1 MLLRRQDEW
10 ASFCRQDQRQSG
22 GLRIPSDGPKVD
34 HLSKGAIWDT
44 REGKRTLYG
53 FLNFKCPPVIA
64 GEDYQG
70 SFQTISD
77 QWHLGRHHGDLR
89 LCRVGTITRS

>member
-1 MLLRRQDEW
+1 MNGPACAGRTN
-10 ASFCRQDQRQSG
+10 QRQSG
-22 GLRIPSDGPKVD
+22 GLRIPSNGSKVD
-34 HLSKGAIWDT
+34 HLPKGAIWDRLWDT
-44 REGKRTLYG
+44 REGKRTLYR

-77 QWHLGRHHGDLR
+77 RWHLGRHHGDLR
-89 LCRVGTITRS
+89 LCRVRTITPS